1 MNVGLDMANGW
12 RGLVSGSCVRSAH
25 NHARSVRSEL
35 CEHRY
40 RVSCF
45 IQM

>member
-12 RGLVSGSCVRSAH
+12 RVLVSGSYARSAH
-25 NHARSVRSEL
+25 NRRRSVRSEL
-35 CEHRY
+35 CKHRY

-45 IQM
+45 IQL